1 LGLIDEK
8 TLTYYSQKTNMQK
21 LRAELKELSEVLK
34 EARVLQ
40 KR

>member
-1 LGLIDEK
+1 
-8 TLTYYSQKTNMQK
+8 MQK